1 MNLVQNSNRKY
12 SVSQGNNPPSKG
24 WKTVQKEEAQKKLG
38 AQPYSRL
45 VKEKGSDI
53 KKIESVAS
61 QQNRAPVSPAAVAE
75 ITQSR
80 YQPTVDFSLLGT
92 ADAPISAPAFLPHNE
107 IDPAGSIMA
116 QFKRPSPAPA
126 FLSQDP
132 EVAQDN
138 NGYRRA
144 RRYFGP
150 TRPTGHDIGN
160 AMHGLLGLHQ
170 MGQAMFGPGEM
181 ADDMNAHFN
190 RAADRSLM
198 NAPNITNRMA
208 IASRERQNNRLMD
221 VIANVLGGGGA
232 AANPLP
238 QDAIDSAQRSLAFSS
253 APRNNPVPVSPEAQR
268 EINQILS
275 GNIAMRAPDVE
286 RTLNPANAALGR
298 AIEQQRLASLQPF
311 ARMMV

>member
-1 MNLVQNSNRKY
+1 F
-12 SVSQGNNPPSKG
+12 PPLP
-24 WKTVQKEEAQKKLG
+24 KKSTLPPVDPNVEG
-38 AQPYSRL
+38 YPRSRRL
-45 VKEKGSDI
+45 
-53 KKIESVAS
+53 
-61 QQNRAPVSPAAVAE
+61 
-75 ITQSR
+75 
-80 YQPTVDFSLLGT
+80 
-92 ADAPISAPAFLPHNE
+92 
-107 IDPAGSIMA
+107 
-116 QFKRPSPAPA
+116 
-126 FLSQDP
+126 
-132 EVAQDN
+132 
-138 NGYRRA
+138 
-144 RRYFGP
+144 FGP
-150 TRPTGHDIGN
+150 PGMTGHDFGN
-160 AMHGLLGLHQ
+160 AMHRMIGMNQ
-170 MGQAMFGPGEM
+170 IQNFMNAPQKM

-190 RAADRSLM
+190 RAADRYLM

-298 AIEQQRLASLQPF
+298 AIEQQR
-311 ARMMV
+311 